1 MNNNTGFVNLG
12 VSHDTAEF
20 SVESISRWWETVG
33 RHTFPHAKKLMITCD
48 CGGSN
53 GYRVRLWKYGHS
65 EFAKRTGLIIHVS
78 HFPQGTSKW
87 NKIEHRLFCYISA
100 NWQGKPLIDIKTIV
114 NLIGSTTT
122 STGLRVICQAD
133 ESEYKLSQKVSDVQ
147 FRSINLIK
155 IQPFESWNYIIMP
168 N

>member
-1 MNNNTGFVNLG
+1 MEGAEFLKLVVSAGLQEKRYGIYNLNNNTGFVNLG

-33 RHTFPHAKKLMITCD
+33 KHTFPNAKKLMITCD

-53 GYRVRLWKYGHS
+53 GYRVRLWKYGLS
-65 EFAKRTGLIIHVS
+65 EFAKRTGLELHVS

-87 NKIEHRLFCYISA
+87 NKVEHKLFYYITA

-114 NLIGSTTT
+114 ELIGSTTT
-122 STGLRVICQAD
+122 TTGLKVIYQAD
-133 ESEYKLSQKVSDVQ
+133 EREYKLS
-147 FRSINLIK
+147 
-155 IQPFESWNYIIMP
+155 
-168 N
+168 